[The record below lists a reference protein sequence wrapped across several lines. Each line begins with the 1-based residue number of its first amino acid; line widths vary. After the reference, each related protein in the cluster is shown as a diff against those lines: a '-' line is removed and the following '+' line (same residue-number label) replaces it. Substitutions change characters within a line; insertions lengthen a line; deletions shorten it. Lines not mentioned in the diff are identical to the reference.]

1 MKEDI
6 TGKFTDTEIAEAF
19 VLPVK
24 LTQKQRH
31 EAALQLAEAR
41 KKSMAEMSEAD
52 ILTGN
57 LLQLKFQLENYIK
70 SDKFD
75 ELKTFGYFLKQ
86 YLQIINKKRNE
97 FAWEIDVH
105 ETLLSQLIND
115 HREPGEN
122 IIIRLELHCNNLI
135 PAAYWYRL
143 IEKQKEH
150 FIQTNTELRKREK
163 KFVKRQ
169 LKLSY

>member
-1 MKEDI
+1 MTHDV
-6 TGKFTDTEIAEAF
+6 TDKFTDAEIAEAL

-24 LTQKQRH
+24 LTKKQRLD
-31 EAALQLAEAR
+31 AAAKLVEAR
-41 KKSMAEMSEAD
+41 KKSTSEMSEAD

-57 LLQLKFQLENYIK
+57 LLQLKFQLEEYIK

-75 ELKTFGYFLKQ
+75 EAKTFGSFLKK
-86 YLQIINKKRNE
+86 YLQIINKKSNE

-135 PAAYWYRL
+135 PAGYWYRL

-150 FIQTNTELRKREK
+150 YLQNDAELRKREK
-163 KFVKRQ
+163 KFVRKQ
-169 LKLSY
+169 LQLTY